1 VFADVRQQSV
11 QATTEQI
18 IARRPEVI
26 LEIRA
31 SNSALPPADVASE
44 ARVWDALGSVPA
56 VRAHRVMFLVDDRLV
71 IPGPRVVEG
80 TRLMAQALHPEAF
93 Q

>member
-1 VFADVRQQSV
+1 VFADIDSESV

-18 IARRPEVI
+18 LARRPDVI

-31 SNSALPPADVASE
+31 SDSAWPFADRGAEVHT
-44 ARVWDALGSVPA
+44 WDSLTSVPA
-56 VRAHRVMFLVDDRLV
+56 VRNHRVQFLVDDRLV

-80 TRLMAQALHPEAF
+80 TRLIAEALHPEAF
-93 Q
+93 K